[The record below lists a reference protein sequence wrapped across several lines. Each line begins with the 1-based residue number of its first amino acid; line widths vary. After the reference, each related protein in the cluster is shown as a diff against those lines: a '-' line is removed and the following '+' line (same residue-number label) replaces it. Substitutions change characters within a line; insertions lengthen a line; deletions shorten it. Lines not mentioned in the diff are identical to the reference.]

1 MRIMDDIKVADSA
14 AAIQRRSVWLPALC
28 GFSLSIAAWLGI
40 YWATAV
46 TLVELWAKTG
56 MFQYA
61 LLIFPI
67 SLWLI
72 WNKRH
77 ELEMSYTPSPCL
89 LAGIPLLLGAYFVWL
104 LGSIASVS
112 LLQDIA
118 FIATFP
124 ILVLIFF
131 GVRVVRALAFPL
143 GYLVFAI
150 PAGQSLVGHFQPITA
165 WLSVQALQL
174 TGVPVLLEG
183 HFITTPW
190 MVAHVA
196 DACSG
201 IKFFLACTA
210 LGCLFGYLMFTS
222 LWRRIAFV
230 IVSLIVPIL
239 ANGLRVYFTILIGGT
254 FGVQYAS
261 GTDHLIF
268 GWQFFG
274 TVLFLLFL
282 GGWFL
287 RQPPPEP
294 QAADRAAPV
303 AHGFRR
309 HVLAAFVGTLAVLIA
324 APVAAWALRP
334 GDIMPAPVRL
344 AAPEL
349 AGWSHPA
356 SAIAAWQPEFK
367 HPNRFLKA
375 QYASGVHRI
384 GLYAAM
390 YRGAPMNSHDV
401 LAYGNT
407 LFNAERWSGKSR
419 TTHKLSAAG
428 HDPFTVREIA
438 LRGTLGRR
446 RLIWYWYSVNGKP
459 LIDPV
464 RVKGWQAWE
473 QLTGSRLSSS
483 VIAVSTK
490 FRRGE
495 RASAEA
501 ALARFISTAYP
512 ALDRALKPRHS
523 KK

>member
-14 AAIQRRSVWLPALC
+14 AAIQRRSVWLPALG

-40 YWATAV
+40 YWTTAV

-77 ELEMSYTPSPCL
+77 ELEMFYAPSPC
-89 LAGIPLLLGAYFVWL
+89 LAGIPLLLGAYFIWL
-104 LGSIASVS
+104 LGAIASVS

-131 GVRVVRALAFPL
+131 GVSVVRALAFPL

-150 PAGQSLVGHFQPITA
+150 PAGQSMVGHFQTITA

-183 HFITTPW
+183 HYITTPW
-190 MVAHVA
+190 MVAEVA
-196 DACSG
+196 QACSG

-222 LWRRIAFV
+222 LRRRIAFV
-230 IVSLIVPIL
+230 IASLIVPII

-282 GGWFL
+282 VGWFL
-287 RQPPPEP
+287 RQPPQEPE
-294 QAADRAAPV
+294 AADCAAPV
-303 AHGFRR
+303 AHGSRR
-309 HVLAAFVGTLAVLIA
+309 RVLMVFVGTLAVLIA

-334 GDIMPAPVRL
+334 GQIAPASVRV
-344 AAPEL
+344 AAPRL
-349 AGWSHPA
+349 AGWSNSV
-356 SAIAAWQPEFK
+356 SAIATWQPDFAR
-367 HPNRFLKA
+367 PNRFLKT
-375 QYASGVHRI
+375 QYTSGAERI
-384 GLYAAM
+384 GLYAAL
-390 YRGAPMNSHDV
+390 YRGAPVNGHDV

-407 LFNAERWSGKSR
+407 LFNSKRWSGKSR
-419 TTHKLSAAG
+419 TTRPLAPAG
-428 HDPFTVREIA
+428 YDPFTVREVV
-438 LRGTLGRR
+438 LHGTLGRR
-446 RLIWYWYSVNGKP
+446 RLIWYWYRVNGRP
-459 LIDPV
+459 LTSSV
-464 RVKGWQAWE
+464 RVKAWQAWDL
-473 QLTGSRLSSS
+473 LTGGSLSSS
-483 VIAVSTK
+483 VIAVSIR

-495 RASAEA
+495 RASAQA
-501 ALARFISTAYP
+501 ALARFISKMYP
-512 ALDRALKPRHS
+512 KLDRALTPRHS
-523 KK
+523 ES